1 MGRLRTLV
9 IVTALAA
16 MSATAADAA
25 DVRAP
30 LPAPPPIQSA
40 PSVIDEYASG
50 WYLRGDVGYRLNSTS
65 GVDALIGPQP
75 INGRIDDSYFLGGG
89 VGYKMRW
96 FRADLTLDYG
106 TRAGFHAD
114 TPARTDDYFVKM
126 DNFAILANGYL
137 DLGTWSGI
145 TPYIGGGLGGA
156 LVRSMEFTRLT
167 TPTAFPSQ
175 VNSRWNFAWAAM
187 AGVSY
192 NLSSNFLIDLGY
204 RYLNM
209 GDLPTETNVFGNSLN
224 IKSLSDHEFR
234 LGVRYMFD

>member
-1 MGRLRTLV
+1 MGRLRTFV

-16 MSATAADAA
+16 MSATAAGAA

-30 LPAPPPIQSA
+30 LPPPPPFQA
-40 PSVIDEYASG
+40 SVIEEYASG
-50 WYLRGDVGYRLNSTS
+50 WYLRGDLGYRINQTS
-65 GVDALIGPQP
+65 GSSALVGSQP
-75 INGRIDDSYFLGGG
+75 FNSRFEDSYFLGGG

-96 FRADLTLDYG
+96 FRADLTFDYG
-106 TRAGFHAD
+106 TRANFHAD
-114 TPARTDDYFVKM
+114 TAVRPDDYYAKM

-145 TPYIGGGLGGA
+145 TPYVGGGIGGA
-156 LVRSMEFTRLT
+156 LVRAMEFQRYT
-167 TPTAFPSQ
+167 TPSTDPTQ

-192 NLSSNFLIDLGY
+192 NFSSNFLVDLGY
-204 RYLNM
+204 RYLSM
-209 GDLPTETNVFGNSLN
+209 GDLQTERNVFNNSLT
-224 IKSLSDHEFR
+224 IDDLATHEFR